1 MRVES
6 RKPPKRFG
14 GGHRRG
20 LEEARAELTE
30 RPGQRLLHQEHRHK
44 IEQERHQHFVH
55 PPAEMNR
62 GRKGRPQRAQG
73 RSAGQGGRDRQ
84 PPNSRP
90 VRSSAV
96 AVMQTH
102 LVKVRKTQEVR
113 LLTSDPLTRSDF
125 NAS

>member
-1 MRVES
+1 MCVES

-44 IEQERHQHFVH
+44 IEQERHEHFVH
-55 PPAEMNR
+55 PPAEMNC
-62 GRKGRPQRAQG
+62 GRKGRPQRAEG
-73 RSAGQGGRDRQ
+73 RSAGEGGRDRQ

-90 VRSSAV
+90 VRSMRRCSHANPSGKSPEDTRG
-96 AVMQTH
+96 QTFD
-102 LVKVRKTQEVR
+102 VRPIDEVR
-113 LLTSDPLTRSDF
+113 F
-125 NAS
+125 